1 MNIDCIEIVHY
12 VAIDNELIKIENDT
26 IKKSKALGEL
36 EREKVLN

>member
-26 IKKSKALGEL
+26 IIIIRLRLHSL
-36 EREKVLN
+36 